1 MESVVVGLQEF
12 PRTVAVMKLERQHFP
27 EEFEARTLPCLKR
40 CDRLHTIEIK
50 TPLSYVESFPP
61 KLKRLVLCG
70 VAVSIMRTI
79 GLEELPNLP
88 ASAQYVNIAN
98 NQLEELPEMP
108 GVRTLR
114 ASGNLLRIFTNIYP
128 ELQLL
133 DLSHQRTNHGLSIQ
147 GLPPKLK
154 KLYLN
159 RCELVELPA
168 LPPKLEVLELCESSW
183 TDDFPTF
190 PRQLKS
196 LKLCEISEEDYAL
209 LPAFPRTLRELD
221 VSNTRI
227 KRLARLPAGLEVL
240 KASKCKMKYL
250 GVLPQGLQELDC
262 RRNLLREL
270 PRMPDSLHTL
280 DCSSNRIASLEDGRT
295 VLGAGLKVLRMQD
308 NPLDVI
314 RNLPEGCFS

>member
-1 MESVVVGLQEF
+1 MGLHEF
-12 PRTVAVMKLERQHFP
+12 PRTVAVIKLENRHFP
-27 EEFEARTLPCLKR
+27 VELDRRTLPCLKR

-50 TPLSYVESFPP
+50 TSLSYVESFPP

-70 VAVSIMRTI
+70 VAISRMRTI
-79 GLEELPNLP
+79 GLEELPNMP
-88 ASAQYVNIAN
+88 YSTQYVNIAN
-98 NQLEELPEMP
+98 NRLEELPEMP

-133 DLSHQRTNHGLSIQ
+133 DLSHQRTNHGQLSIQ

-159 RCELVELPA
+159 RCKLVRLPA

-183 TDDFPTF
+183 TDNFPAF

-196 LKLCEISEEDYAL
+196 LKLCEIDSEDYAL

-221 VSNTRI
+221 VSNTPI
-227 KRLARLPAGLEVL
+227 ERLVRLQPAWR
-240 KASKCKMKYL
+240 C
-250 GVLPQGLQELDC
+250 
-262 RRNLLREL
+262 
-270 PRMPDSLHTL
+270 
-280 DCSSNRIASLEDGRT
+280 
-295 VLGAGLKVLRMQD
+295 
-308 NPLDVI
+308 
-314 RNLPEGCFS
+314 